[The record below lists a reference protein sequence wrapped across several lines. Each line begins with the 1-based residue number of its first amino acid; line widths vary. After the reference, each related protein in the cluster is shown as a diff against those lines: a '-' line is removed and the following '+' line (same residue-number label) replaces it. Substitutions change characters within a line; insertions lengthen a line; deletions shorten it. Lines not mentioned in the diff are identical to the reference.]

1 MSILNQIQP
10 VNQPQRVT
18 NTEGSSNLIDVTRLP
33 LYAEGNDLVASE
45 LLVKLNKAKEDRPKL
60 IRSST
65 PTTVISNIPKIHASY
80 EQTNGKPLPANELS
94 SIREVMV
101 NGTVTSIQ
109 TISEAI
115 FSKFYLSGKNT
126 KPESAL
132 AYAEYLQN
140 LAATLVE
147 YAHELKLTKESY
159 VKLTKYDYDIVQE
172 LQDLYEAQF
181 MVEESFA
188 INGSSWST
196 ENDRREKE
204 AKTERMFQKFDLFE
218 QWQKDQAKA

>member
-1 MSILNQIQP
+1 MSILNQVTP
-10 VNQPQRVT
+10 VNAQRTVT
-18 NTEGSSNLIDVTRLP
+18 NTEGKASLVDVTRLP
-33 LYAEGNDLVASE
+33 LYVEGNDLVASE
-45 LLVKLNKAKEDRPKL
+45 LLVKLNKAKEDRPVL
-60 IRSST
+60 VRSST

-80 EQTNGKPLPANELS
+80 EQTNGKPLPSNELS
-94 SIREVMV
+94 SIREVMI

-109 TISEAI
+109 TISESI

-147 YAHELKLTKESY
+147 YAHELQLTKESY

-188 INGSSWST
+188 INGSSWET
-196 ENDRREKE
+196 EHARRERE
-204 AKTERMFQKFDLFE
+204 AKSDRMFAQFDAFE
-218 QWQKDQAKA
+218 LWQKDQAKA